1 MHINDDSAYIFI
13 DEKSMIIYT
22 ENGTNNKYV

>member
-1 MHINDDSAYIFI
+1 MHLNDSAYIFI